1 MGLDNGLILHSKEKV
16 EFPQELNT
24 INWVYEDGMYHY
36 EICYWRKCW
45 NIRREMAYIINA
57 EFDYVAKYGLDIE
70 EIKNLWRAINDLN
83 SKRSWETGDS
93 FWTYEEIKNHLITDL
108 LRLEWLISF
117 MQIHKKELNEK
128 IWVEFYDSY

>member
-1 MGLDNGLILHSKEKV
+1 
-16 EFPQELNT
+16 
-24 INWVYEDGMYHY
+24 
-36 EICYWRKCW
+36 
-45 NIRREMAYIINA
+45 MAYIINA
-57 EFDYVAKYGLDIE
+57 GFDYVAKYGLDIE

-93 FWTYEEIKNHLITDL
+93 IWAYDEMRDHLDRDL
-108 LRLEWLISF
+108 LRLEWLIDF

>member
-24 INWVYEDGMYHY
+24 ISWIYEDGMYRY

-57 EFDYVAKYGLDIE
+57 GFDYVAKYGLDIE

-93 FWTYEEIKNHLITDL
+93 FWAYDEIKDHLDRDL
-108 LRLEWLISF
+108 LRLEWLIGF
-117 MQIHKKELNEK
+117 MRNHECQ
-128 IWVEFYDSY
+128 VEFYDSY